1 MQRMS
6 IWHHKRLSAHVLL
19 HIILG
24 TLPRDPCVSAKGV
37 TGGLPS
43 MLASKQNA
51 AKASPAIVA

>member
-1 MQRMS
+1 MS